1 MQILT
6 SGSVWKKRMNDFCRR
21 EQRKIIHHF
30 PLFYVLFV
38 LSEEGNKRLHR
49 SSIRWLIA
57 NCRRHRRRSRD
68 LWFFSILCCSQ
79 AIRLQFKSVFIAQNW
94 LWNWQKVQNFP
105 IFKSRFFFKSFT
117 IFIRF
122 ISHFLVSSFLLH
134 QNLCILSVQSYN
146 IYSRMIHH
154 PSLPFSLT
162 PVFNSDLTSNLCQ
175 TTMTLTDKK
184 FSQCQVTVRSENCQF
199 NGGKEDTDPYQ
210 MRIITV
216 FFRLIFYCW
225 KSRKDKFHEIFQNS
239 FLLWQTINSRS

>member
-6 SGSVWKKRMNDFCRR
+6 SGSVWKKRMNDFRRR

-154 PSLPFSLT
+154 PSFHPYHFIWHRFLT
-162 PVFNSDLTSNLCQ
+162 WHIISVNT
-175 TTMTLTDKK
+175 
-184 FSQCQVTVRSENCQF
+184 
-199 NGGKEDTDPYQ
+199 DTDLIKNSVSIYQ
-210 MRIITV
+210 VNEMPI
-216 FFRLIFYCW
+216 
-225 KSRKDKFHEIFQNS
+225 
-239 FLLWQTINSRS
+239 